1 MSSASPDSLVRLVVF
16 RLEEQRYG
24 LPLAAVERVL
34 PMVAVAAL
42 PKAPAVALGVINV
55 GGRVIAVVD
64 LRHQLGLP
72 RREYGLTGHLL
83 MARTHRRTLILPV
96 DAVLGVM
103 AVTADA
109 VTSADHLLP
118 GIGHAAGIGH
128 VAGIVALPD
137 GLLFIQDLDAF
148 LSLDEQQRLSAALE
162 EVAG

>member
-1 MSSASPDSLVRLVVF
+1 MSSASPDPLVRLVVF

-55 GGRVIAVVD
+55 GGRVIVVVD
-64 LRHQLGLP
+64 LRHRLGLP

-83 MARTHRRTLILPV
+83 VARTQRRTLILPV

-109 VTSADHLLP
+109 VTSPDHLLP
-118 GIGHAAGIGH
+118 GIGH
-128 VAGIVALPD
+128 VAGIVALSD
-137 GLLFIQDLDAF
+137 GLLFIQDLDAV
-148 LSLDEQQRLSAALE
+148 LSLDEQQQLSAALE

>member
-1 MSSASPDSLVRLVVF
+1 VF

-64 LRHQLGLP
+64 LRHRLGLP

-83 MARTHRRTLILPV
+83 VARTHRRTLILPV

-109 VTSADHLLP
+109 VTSPDRLLP
-118 GIGHAAGIGH
+118 GIGH

-137 GLLFIQDLDAF
+137 GLLFIHDLDAF
-148 LSLDEQQRLSAALE
+148 LSLDEEQRLSAALE

>member
-1 MSSASPDSLVRLVVF
+1 MSSAAPDSLVRLVVF

-34 PMVAVAAL
+34 PMVAVDAL

-55 GGRVIAVVD
+55 GGRVIPVVD
-64 LRHQLGLP
+64 LRHRLGRP

-83 MARTHRRTLILPV
+83 VTRTHRRTLILPV

-109 VTSADHLLP
+109 VTSPDHLLP
-118 GIGHAAGIGH
+118 RIGHM
-128 VAGIVALPD
+128 AGIVALPD
-137 GLLFIQDLDAF
+137 GLLFIQDLDAV
-148 LSLDEQQRLSAALE
+148 LSLDEEQQLSAALE